1 MHMIIGRAHGVP
13 TAVEEQRHIG
23 TASAGRTHSNVG
35 RVGNLLNLNLV
46 IQGPWYARYRSEK
59 DRDTC
64 PGSVEDRSIFSESK
78 AMSS

>member
-13 TAVEEQRHIG
+13 TAVEEQWHIG
-23 TASAGRTHSNVG
+23 TASAGRIHSNVG

-46 IQGPWYARYRSEK
+46 NQGPWYARYRSEK